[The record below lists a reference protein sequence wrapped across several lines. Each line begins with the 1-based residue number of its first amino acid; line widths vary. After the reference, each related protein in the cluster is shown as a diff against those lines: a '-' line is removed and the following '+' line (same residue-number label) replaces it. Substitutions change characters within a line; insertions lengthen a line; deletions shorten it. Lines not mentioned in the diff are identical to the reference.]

1 MKIELHHI
9 KVRDLV
15 NGYENSN
22 EEGVVGYGGKL
33 DIRPKYQREF
43 VYKDEQRNAVIDTL
57 RKNYPLNVMYWVKN
71 DNGTFEILDG
81 QQRTI
86 SICEYVHNKFAL
98 NYQSYNNLQDDEK
111 EQILN
116 YELMVYFCE
125 GKDSEKLEWFQVV
138 NIAGA
143 VLTKQEILN
152 AIYCGNWVTE
162 AKRIFSKTSGAAHQ
176 IGIRLLNGIPIRQDY
191 LETAIKWISNDNIR
205 QYMSDHQHDHT
216 ANDLW
221 TYFQNVIT
229 WVNAYFT
236 NYRKEMKGI
245 DWGNLYN
252 RFKDKKLDP
261 KALEKEITCLMQ
273 DEDVESKKGIYT
285 YVLEKDEKYLN
296 IRAFNDNMKREAYER
311 QKSVCPK
318 CKKHYDISEMEG
330 DHIDPW
336 SKGGKT
342 TSDNCQMLCKPCN
355 RRKSSK

>member
-9 KVRDLV
+9 KVRDLID
-15 NGYENSN
+15 GYENSN
-22 EEGVVGYGGKL
+22 EEGVIGYGGKL
-33 DIRPKYQREF
+33 NIRPKYQREF

-71 DNGTFEILDG
+71 DDGTFEVLDG

-98 NYQSYNNLQDDEK
+98 NYQLYNNLQDDEK

-152 AIYCGNWVTE
+152 AIYCGTWVTD
-162 AKRIFSKTSGAAHQ
+162 AKRHFSKTGCAAYQ
-176 IGIRLLNGIPIRQDY
+176 IGNKLLNGTAIRQDY

-216 ANDLW
+216 ANELW
-221 TYFQNVIT
+221 AYFQSVIT
-229 WVNAYFT
+229 WINAYFT

-252 RFKDKKLDP
+252 RFKDKKLNP
-261 KALEKEITCLMQ
+261 QALETEIAHLMQ
-273 DEDVESKKGIYT
+273 DEDVESKKGIYL
-285 YVLEKDEKYLN
+285 YVFEKDEKYLN
-296 IRAFNDNMKREAYER
+296 IRVFSDNMKRESYER
-311 QKSVCPK
+311 QKGICPK
-318 CKKHYDISEMEG
+318 CKKHFDISEMEG

-342 TSDNCQMLCKPCN
+342 TVDNCQMLCKPCN